1 MNKYM
6 YRVNSGE
13 SINCMRLTD
22 VQIKKYDIE
31 NTSFEH
37 PINLEE
43 SYIQVVYPQ
52 RAEYI
57 NSLEEVQFEKC
68 YYSNLYIP
76 FENDKVDFSTGF
88 PTTHEVKVNGEFYI
102 ESEEECEIE
111 LELSTCGRVVIFV
124 NEKQQIDYAP
134 FTRNLISKE
143 KIKLALTEGINK
155 INLFTTELAERDVI
169 YVYQLKNIS
178 TKNLQCYTY
187 IDADVNELTKTI
199 NTLQSM
205 YFEKDEYLENEDIRV
220 FYDPKQIQD
229 NLHIEI
235 EEVKPIVKD
244 WKYVP
249 SFSIKKQLNFE
260 NSKFEIDNTELPVG
274 TYRLSFTANV
284 GNENVVRNILFSK
297 YCATPTGL
305 NTVELRKEFI
315 KKNLAQNSADN
326 ITKALLLMGLDKGE
340 DEYLTSLQN
349 GLEFISTHG
358 DCADFQ
364 TVPLLWIVQKYSHL
378 LSAEMSERI
387 KDILLEFRYW
397 MDEDGNDAMWW
408 FSENHAFLFHIS
420 QYLAGNQYPDE
431 TFNRSGN
438 TGKEQY
444 QIGKERIIKWFN
456 TFAKYQFAEWNSTT
470 YFPVDFIGFIALY
483 ECAPDEEIRKLAK
496 DALDLSFDI
505 IQRNIHL
512 QLMPSTYGRVYENE
526 LKGMP
531 NGELAMITWLF
542 FDRGYYNKTNRASI
556 MFVLSDYEPKYL
568 SKYDVLKNESVEVF
582 YKQGFNEVGC
592 YTYKTKDFMLSAAI
606 NYKYKQRGHQQHM
619 MNISLSSDEILMWL
633 NNPGEKVF
641 SGDSRPSYWAGN
653 STNPQIFAKENVLI
667 YNFDNTNSEVDY
679 THMYFPTYKFEKYLY
694 EENVMCAENKNTYI
708 GVVATGKI
716 DLATNGPVAN
726 RELVFEGIKGQ
737 IVVIIGTKSEY
748 DTLENFKQMLSDVQ
762 IAAYNESI
770 HIEIENTKY
779 LITTNQFYIN
789 NVLIEYDEISG
800 GKNE

>member
-1 MNKYM
+1 MNKFKYV
-6 YRVNSGE
+6 VNPNE

-22 VQIKKYDIE
+22 VQIKKYDIK
-31 NTSFEH
+31 NTCFEH

-57 NSLEEVQFEKC
+57 NCLEPVKYENCE
-68 YYSNLYIP
+68 YSNLYIP
-76 FENDKVDFSTGF
+76 FENDKIDFSTGF
-88 PTTHEVKVNGEFYI
+88 PTTHEIKVNGEFYI
-102 ESEEECEIE
+102 DSETDCEIE

-124 NEKQQIDYAP
+124 NENQQVDYAP

-143 KIKLALTEGINK
+143 NITLTLTSGTNK
-155 INLFTTELAERDVI
+155 VNLFTSELAERDVI
-169 YVYQLKNIS
+169 YVYQLKNLS
-178 TKNLQCYTY
+178 AKKLNCYTY
-187 IDADVNELTKTI
+187 IDADENELNNTI
-199 NTLQSM
+199 NTLQSI
-205 YFEKDEYLENEDIRV
+205 YFEKDEYLENESISV
-220 FYDPKQIQD
+220 FYNPNQIND
-229 NLHIEI
+229 DLSLKI

-249 SFSIKKQLNFE
+249 SFSVEKTLT
-260 NSKFEIDNTELPVG
+260 SKLSQFKIDNTELPVG
-274 TYRLSFTANV
+274 TYRLSFTTKI
-284 GNENVVRNILFSK
+284 GNENVTRNILFSK
-297 YCATPTGL
+297 YCVTPTGL
-305 NTVELRKEFI
+305 DTVEARKEFI
-315 KKNLAQNSADN
+315 KSNLAQNSADN
-326 ITKALLLMGLDKGE
+326 ITKALLLMGLGKGE
-340 DEYLTSLQN
+340 DEYLTSLVN

-364 TVPLLWIVQKYSHL
+364 TVPLLWIIQKYGNL
-378 LSAEMSERI
+378 LSDEMNQRI
-387 KDILLEFRYW
+387 KDILLDFRYW
-397 MDEDGNDAMWW
+397 MDEEGNDAMWW

-420 QYLAGNQYPDE
+420 QYLAGHQYPE
-431 TFNRSGN
+431 EQFNRSNNKGID
-438 TGKEQY
+438 QY
-444 QIGKERIIKWFN
+444 RIGKQRILKWFK
-456 TFAKYQFAEWNSTT
+456 TFEKYQFAEWNSTT

-496 DALDLSFDI
+496 NALDLSFDI

-512 QLMPSTYGRVYENE
+512 QLMPSSYGRVYENE

-542 FDRGYYNKTNRASI
+542 FNRGYYNKTNRASI
-556 MFVLSDYEPKYL
+556 MFVLSDYEPNYL
-568 SKYDVLKNESVEVF
+568 KKYDVLVKDAVEVY

-592 YTYKTKDFMLSAAI
+592 YTYKTKDYMLSAAI

-619 MNISLSSDEILMWL
+619 MNLSVSSDEILMWL

-679 THMYFPTYKFEKYLY
+679 THMYFPTYKFEKYIV
-694 EENVMCAENKNTYI
+694 ENNIMCAENKGTYI
-708 GVVATGKI
+708 GVISTDNINLV
-716 DLATNGPVAN
+716 TNGPVAY
-726 RELVFEGIKGQ
+726 RELKFGGVKGQ
-737 IVVIIGTKSEY
+737 IVVVIGTKAQY
-748 DTLENFKQMLSDVQ
+748 DTFDIFKDMLSKVK
-762 IAAYNESI
+762 IAAYNDSI
-770 HIEIENTKY
+770 HINVENNKY

-800 GKNE
+800 V